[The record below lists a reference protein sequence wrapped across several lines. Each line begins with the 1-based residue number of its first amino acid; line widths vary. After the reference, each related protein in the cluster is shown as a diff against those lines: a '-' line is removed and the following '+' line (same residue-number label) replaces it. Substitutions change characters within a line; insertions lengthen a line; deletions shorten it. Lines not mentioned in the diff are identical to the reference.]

1 MDLSSTSGGLSSTS
15 GRLRSLIKILTK
27 KRTSKALFLSRQA
40 LETES
45 LAEVQFVTDSCR
57 LVSQS
62 NYWNDIHTRKVIG
75 LF

>member
-1 MDLSSTSGGLSSTS
+1 MVK
-15 GRLRSLIKILTK
+15 GRIETHPFLRGLIKILTK
-27 KRTSKALFLSRQA
+27 KRTLKALFLSRQA

>member
-1 MDLSSTSGGLSSTS
+1 MKS
-15 GRLRSLIKILTK
+15 IKKEGPL
-27 KRTSKALFLSRQA
+27 KALFLSRQA